1 MTSELKP
8 LVSIV
13 IPCYNGQKW
22 IRHCLL
28 SAFMQDYPNIEFIV
42 VDDASTDASA
52 RMVALSKVKLI
63 RNETNLGEC
72 KTSQRGFD
80 VATGEYICRLSAD
93 DEFISPDH
101 ISRQVAAMEK
111 YSLDWCYN
119 SLNAIGPTIE
129 KSRMIQSAW
138 APVPIRYSALWFHI
152 FDNLFLKFPLVCY
165 LIAGRRNPI
174 NSSAMMFRT
183 ETFRKYLSWETSGR
197 RSVCDAALLADIFL
211 NRLKGRALSSA
222 GSFYRIHPDQATGKP
237 ETNKDLD
244 IIQKGIYSETCK
256 PEYPFW
262 VRIASH
268 LILKFVL
275 KKE

>member
-1 MTSELKP
+1 MNSESPP

-28 SAFMQDYPNIEFIV
+28 SAFMQDYKNLEFIV

-52 RMVALSKVKLI
+52 RLVDLPKVKLI
-63 RNETNLGEC
+63 RNEMNLGEC
-72 KTSQRGFD
+72 KTSQRGFN
-80 VATGEYICRLSAD
+80 AAAGKYICRLSAD
-93 DEFISPDH
+93 DEFISPNH

-129 KSRMIQSAW
+129 RSRMSQGAW
-138 APVPIRYSALWFHI
+138 APIPVRYSALWFHI
-152 FDNLFLKFPLVCY
+152 FDNVFLKFPLVCY

-174 NSSAMMFRT
+174 NSSALMFRA
-183 ETFRKYLSWETSGR
+183 ETFRKYLSWDSSGR
-197 RSVCDAALLADIFL
+197 RSVCDAALLADIL
-211 NRLKGRALSSA
+211 RNKLKGRALSTP

-237 ETNKDLD
+237 ETNKDYE
-244 IIQKGIYSETCK
+244 IIQEQIYRETCK
-256 PEYPFW
+256 PEYPLW
-262 VRIASH
+262 TRIASR